1 MRLIAT
7 ILLLSFFLLNF
18 SNDSAAQRYRGH
30 RQRGYGQMAFSVYGN
45 DEFPS
50 TPGIS
55 LGAGA
60 LLGNNV
66 TTGAGFDIYMFD
78 GFNKNKLRFSQAYAD
93 FRAYYSG
100 LEKAGPYV
108 AFQPGVVLLK
118 KEPNVRAKSGFS
130 MNVMAG
136 FFVRFRRSTGITASF
151 GYSLLT
157 YSAENEQI
165 RKNGVKFNMGFC
177 F

>member
-7 ILLLSFFLLNF
+7 ILLLSFFLLTF
-18 SNDSAAQRYRGH
+18 SNNSAAQRYRGYK
-30 RQRGYGQMAFSVYGN
+30 QRGYGQMAFTVYGN

-66 TTGAGFDIYMFD
+66 TTGAGFDIYMFERS
-78 GFNKNKLRFSQAYAD
+78 NKNNLRFSQAYAD

-108 AFQPGVVLLK
+108 AFQPGVLLLK
-118 KEPNVRAKSGFS
+118 KEPNVRVKSGFS
-130 MNVMAG
+130 MNILAG
-136 FFVRFRRSTGITASF
+136 FFVRFRRTTGITASF

-157 YSAENEQI
+157 YSSENEQI
-165 RKNGVKFNMGFC
+165 RKNGVKFNMGLC

>member
-7 ILLLSFFLLNF
+7 ILLFSFFALCY
-18 SNDSAAQRYRGH
+18 SSDAAAQRYRGH
-30 RQRGYGQMAFSVYGN
+30 KQRGYGQMAFTVYGN

-50 TPGIS
+50 TPGLS

-78 GFNKNKLRFSQAYAD
+78 QFNKNKLRFSQAYAD

-100 LEKAGPYV
+100 LEKAGPYL
-108 AFQPGVVLLK
+108 AFQPGVLLLK
-118 KEPNVRAKSGFS
+118 QEPNVRVKSGFS
-130 MNVMAG
+130 MNILAG
-136 FFVRFRRSTGITASF
+136 FFVRFRRTTGVTGSF
-151 GYSLLT
+151 GYTLLT
-157 YSAENEQI
+157 YSADGKEV